1 LIGTVLDKYEIL
13 QKIGDGGMATVYRG
27 RHVTLGRDV
36 AIKVMHPHLSAS
48 PRNRQR
54 FAREAR
60 AIEHLDH
67 DNILKIFDYSGTD
80 TDDCFIV
87 TEFVDGLTLQA
98 LVAEHGALPSEI
110 VAMLGIRLADA
121 LTYAH
126 SLGIIH
132 RDLKPEN
139 VMIRRDGTVKLMDFG
154 IARFL
159 DEINLTMTGALVGSP
174 AYMSPEQAM
183 ERVLDLRSDLFSMGT
198 LLFHLVT
205 GQLPFAGSNP
215 SIILR
220 NIIEGKRPELM
231 DLAPHASARLADL
244 VERTMATDP
253 AGRPASAAE
262 VRAGLV
268 AALEEVDIRDGDGPW
283 RLQLWLA
290 DHSGYEARLKTHL
303 SAALL
308 ARGRQRLAERDHLS
322 ALQLFN
328 RLLCIDEDNTEV
340 LALIQGMHGD
350 ATPAHRPR
358 RWWVGVALLLVV
370 SVVVSALLWPRAPAT
385 TLTTATPA
393 GDEDLTGPDVEAE
406 VVDDAAPPLVQ
417 PAEPTLAVAVAAPVG
432 DTPPEVPFNAPIVRK
447 LVRPSASPNSQDV
460 NLAAVVAA
468 PSENAQITVV
478 VPDSWGYIYVDGEM
492 KGRTGKVG
500 AISVTPGVHTLRV
513 ENDYSMPW
521 TERFEVHAG
530 EAKDFQVTGLQRKP
544 VFVRLSTTLDGS
556 CQVAVDGRDQG
567 TVDQVV
573 RVLRLAEPDKPHEV
587 RFTCP
592 EGEPIVR
599 QVAPTLPGAVL
610 SLP

>member
-1 LIGTVLDKYEIL
+1 MLDKYEIL

-126 SLGIIH
+126 GLGIIH

-262 VRAGLV
+262 VRAGLIG
-268 AALEEVDIRDGDGPW
+268 ALEEVNIKDGDGPW

-290 DHSGYEARLKTHL
+290 DHSGYEARLQAHL
-303 SAALL
+303 STALL
-308 ARGRQRLAERDHLS
+308 ARGRQRLQERDHLS

-340 LALIQGMHGD
+340 LELIQGMHGD
-350 ATPAHRPR
+350 ATPAGRPR
-358 RWWVGVALLLVV
+358 RWWLSVAVLLLV
-370 SVVVSALLWPRAPAT
+370 SGGVSALMWPRAPAPPAT
-385 TLTTATPA
+385 TPA
-393 GDEDLTGPDVEAE
+393 GDEDLTGPDVEPDR
-406 VVDDAAPPLVQ
+406 VDDAAPPLVLPSG
-417 PAEPTLAVAVAAPVG
+417 PA
-432 DTPPEVPFNAPIVRK
+432 PEVPVGAPEPEAPAGAPPTAPIVRR
-447 LVRPSASPNSQDV
+447 LVRPDGSSGQRRPDTSV
-460 NLAAVVAA
+460 AAAIA
-468 PSENAQITVV
+468 PSESATITVV
-478 VPDSWGYIYVDGEM
+478 VPGSWGYIYVDGQME
-492 KGRTGKVG
+492 GRTGKVG

-544 VFVRLSTTLDGS
+544 VFVRLTADLVDD
-556 CQVAVDGRDQG
+556 CEVEVDGQSQG
-567 TVDQVV
+567 TVEQVM
-573 RVLRLAEPDKPHEV
+573 RVLRLAEPDKAHEV
-587 RFTCP
+587 RFLCP
-592 EGEPIVR
+592 EGDPIVR
-599 QVAPTLPGAVL
+599 QIAPTLPGAVL